1 MSATFLFCHYS
12 MTTFRKEQKMMPFLR
27 KKTDFDRYL
36 VWRAEGKKLVRQK
49 EQGILTS
56 NLYNKRG

>member
-1 MSATFLFCHYS
+1 